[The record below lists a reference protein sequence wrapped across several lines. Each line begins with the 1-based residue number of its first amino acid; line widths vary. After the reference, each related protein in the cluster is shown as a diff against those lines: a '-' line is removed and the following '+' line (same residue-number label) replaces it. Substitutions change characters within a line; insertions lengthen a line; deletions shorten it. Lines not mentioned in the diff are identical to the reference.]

1 MNGLILSESA
11 VENMFMT
18 EKEQDNLFYFCTL
31 IEFIARKTKNSR
43 HDVISHF
50 SKAMIER
57 QLRLAEVN
65 HCLSFEQVSDEL
77 IEELSIQNG
86 NFDSVKEC
94 KYTVPSESSIGRIY
108 QRLILS
114 TFKDDLPQTII
125 DVFSSFISDE
135 ISNFNSNVY
144 YSNPSYLL
152 CSYEEGKLLA

>member
-1 MNGLILSESA
+1 
-11 VENMFMT
+11 
-18 EKEQDNLFYFCTL
+18 
-31 IEFIARKTKNSR
+31 
-43 HDVISHF
+43 
-50 SKAMIER
+50 MITR

-77 IEELSIQNG
+77 IEELTIKTG
-86 NFDSVKEC
+86 NFDSVAEC
-94 KYTVPSESSIGRIY
+94 KYTVPTESSIGRVY

-114 TFKDDLPQTII
+114 AFSDDLEQTII

-152 CSYEEGKLLA
+152 CSYQEGKLLA

>member
-1 MNGLILSESA
+1 
-11 VENMFMT
+11 MT
-18 EKEQDNLFYFCTL
+18 EKQEDNLFYFCIL
-31 IEFIARKTKNSR
+31 IEFISRKTKNTR
-43 HDVISHF
+43 RDVISYF
-50 SKAMIER
+50 SKPMITR

-77 IEELSIQNG
+77 IEELTIKTG
-86 NFDSVKEC
+86 NFDSVAEC
-94 KYTVPSESSIGRIY
+94 KYTVPTKSSIGRVY

-114 TFKDDLPQTII
+114 AFSDDLEQTII

-152 CSYEEGKLLA
+152 CSYQEGKLLA

>member
-1 MNGLILSESA
+1 
-11 VENMFMT
+11 MT

-31 IEFIARKTKNSR
+31 IEFISRKTKNTRSTI
-43 HDVISHF
+43 ISYF
-50 SKAMIER
+50 SKPFIER

-77 IEELSIQNG
+77 IEELAISDG
-86 NFDSVKEC
+86 DFDSVQEC
-94 KYTVPSESSIGRIY
+94 KYEVPTVSSIGRVY

-114 TFKDDLPQTII
+114 SVKDDLPQTII

-152 CSYEEGKLLA
+152 CSYEEGRLLA